1 MKPIAPM
8 QVAPVTL
15 QGPSLRLEPLSLA
28 HLDGLAAVGL
38 VPELWRWVPS
48 LISTAA
54 EMRAYVDSAL
64 EDQAKG
70 VALPFAL
77 VLAGPGASG
86 PGESGPGT
94 SGPVVGSSRFG
105 NISLRDRRLEIGWT
119 WVAPAWQRSSVNT
132 EAKTLLLT
140 HAFETLGAH
149 RVELKTD
156 FLNDKSRDAIARIG
170 ATQEGIF
177 RRHIVNDSGRVRD
190 TVYFSVIDSEW
201 SAVKAHLATLRA

>member
-1 MKPIAPM
+1 MKPIPPM

-15 QGPSLRLEPLSLA
+15 QGPTLRLEPLSLD
-28 HLDGLAAVGL
+28 HVDGLAAVGL
-38 VPELWRWVPS
+38 LPELWRWVPT
-48 LISTAA
+48 LISTPA
-54 EMRAYVDSAL
+54 EMRGYVELAL
-64 EDQAKG
+64 EDQFKG
-70 VALPFAL
+70 ASLPFAL
-77 VLAGPGASG
+77 VLAGPGQQNG
-86 PGESGPGT
+86 Q
-94 SGPVVGSSRFG
+94 VVGSSRFG

-156 FLNDKSRDAIARIG
+156 FLNDKSRAAIARIG

-177 RRHIVNDSGRVRD
+177 RRHIVNDNGRVRD
-190 TVYFSVIDSEW
+190 TVYFSIIDSEW
-201 SAVKAHLATLRA
+201 PAVKARLTTLRA

>member
-1 MKPIAPM
+1 MDMNSITPMQIAPI
-8 QVAPVTL
+8 TL

-28 HLDGLAAVGL
+28 HLGELTAIGLA
-38 VPELWRWVPS
+38 PELWRWVPTQVRS
-48 LISTAA
+48 AA
-54 EMRAYVDSAL
+54 DMRAYVETAL
-64 EDQAKG
+64 RDQASG
-70 VALPFAL
+70 ISLPFAL

-86 PGESGPGT
+86 T
-94 SGPVVGSSRFG
+94 VIGSSRFG

-119 WVAPAWQRSSVNT
+119 WVAAAWQRSSVNT

-156 FLNDKSRDAIARIG
+156 ALNEKSRAAIARLG

-177 RRHIVNDSGRVRD
+177 RRHVVTDTGRVRD
-190 TVYFSVIDSEW
+190 TVYFSIIDSEW
-201 SAVKAHLATLRA
+201 PDVKARLQALRR

>member
-1 MKPIAPM
+1 MTPIPPM

-28 HLDGLAAVGL
+28 HVDGLAAVGL
-38 VPELWRWVPS
+38 VPELWRWVPT

-54 EMRAYVDSAL
+54 EMRVYVESAL
-64 EDQAKG
+64 EDQSKG

-77 VLAGPGASG
+77 VLAGPGQ
-86 PGESGPGT
+86 
-94 SGPVVGSSRFG
+94 SGPVVGSTRFG

-119 WVAPAWQRSSVNT
+119 WVAPALQRSSVNT

-156 FLNDKSRDAIARIG
+156 FLNDKSRAAIARIG

-177 RRHIVNDSGRVRD
+177 RRHIVNDNGRVRD
-190 TVYFSVIDSEW
+190 TVYFSVIDSDW
-201 SAVKAHLATLRA
+201 PAVKARLATLRA